1 MKRRTLI
8 AVFAVV
14 TVLAGGVAIALTR
27 VMAAKIRPPDGTE
40 LVELAAGEG
49 GDAVADA
56 GEADETGGKVPDRGG
71 KPRAGGKQPR
81 PRGAT
86 LEQFMRPIMDRSLF
100 DSSKVGSTGDAI
112 VGAEGEEREAT
123 DLGATL
129 ILTSVAGDRA
139 WSTALIL
146 VDAEDAYPH
155 VFLEGDALADAKIDL
170 IGRRRVYVVR
180 QNGSREYIEI
190 GGAAPKKKKGRSAAE
205 DREGKRQTRG
215 RIDWSE
221 GITKID
227 DTHYQ
232 IERGSVDNALA
243 NLDRLSRDAR
253 VVPNFVDGKSNGFK
267 IFSIKRN
274 SAARNLGLRN
284 NDVISGVN
292 GTALSSPDKALE
304 LYSSMQSESHIEL
317 DIIRKG
323 EPVTL
328 VYDIL

>member
-14 TVLAGGVAIALTR
+14 TVLAGGLAIALTR
-27 VMAAKIRPPDGTE
+27 VMAAKIRPPEGTE
-40 LVELAAGEG
+40 LVELAEGEG
-49 GDAVADA
+49 GEAVADA
-56 GEADETGGKVPDRGG
+56 GEPAEAGGTPTGRGGRPRGG
-71 KPRAGGKQPR
+71 KQNR
-81 PRGAT
+81 RGT
-86 LEQFMRPIMDRSLF
+86 SLDQFMRPIMDRSLF
-100 DSSKVGSTGDAI
+100 DSSKVGSTGEAI
-112 VGAEGEEREAT
+112 VGEEGQEREAT

-146 VDAEDAYPH
+146 VDAEDDYPH

-170 IGRRRVYVVR
+170 IARRRVYVVR

-190 GGAAPKKKKGRSAAE
+190 GGQAPRKKKRGSAAE
-205 DREGKRQTRG
+205 EREGKRQTRG

-232 IERGSVDNALA
+232 IERSSVDNALA

-292 GTALSSPDKALE
+292 GAALTSPDKALE